1 MKHARWNLCKTAV
14 ALALMS
20 SVSAAAPAQP
30 FAQGVLP
37 GGAVSPDMDD
47 ASAAD
52 VFPAPDR
59 KLLLWLAKAEE
70 LLEEDYYEAAVG
82 YLGRILEEPGD
93 HFFQPNKNLPIY
105 SSLKSEAWRLIG
117 GMPSQGREFYEL
129 QYGPGARR
137 LLEEAVAAADMSR
150 LAEVSRRFFHTEA
163 GYEATFLLGLHHF
176 DHAEPLAGA
185 LALQR
190 LRDATRSADRF
201 EPTLSLI
208 LASCW
213 LKAEAPEKARDVLAP
228 LARQQRDGSVE
239 IAGERAMLFARE
251 GEAVLRLTGLIGPQ
265 LPVAAM
271 EAQRWMMF
279 CGNPARNASVAGS
292 APLLNRRWAVTG
304 TEAGDA
310 MRELQRSS
318 LEQGIPL
325 LPGLHPLAVNDVVLL
340 RNDRDLVAVE
350 FLKDGKLKWLLSP
363 EDTSPGIGFAASS
376 AASHRAT
383 IMDIRS
389 RMCHDATYGTLSTDG
404 RFVFSV
410 ETDDL
415 PWDPSSQRTVVIG
428 SRSTSMPEASY
439 NELVAG
445 DVRNGKRK
453 WILGGPTQP
462 DSLDYG
468 PWPLAGTYFL
478 GPPLPLMGKLYV
490 LAEIKDEIRL
500 LVLDPRKQALD
511 PHKGDVLW
519 EQRLA
524 MVDQGTLSDPWRRRA
539 GVSPSYADGI
549 LVCPTSTGAI
559 VAVDPTS
566 RSLLWGFPY
575 ECRKTS
581 SPSHAMFIAAGGVVR
596 YSPTAPPTDCWC
608 DGSVRIA
615 EGSVLATPI
624 ESDWLYCLN
633 LIDGNPRWKYPRGD
647 NLYAACVHQG
657 KVILVGRNEVR
668 GLSLQETVEV
678 TEKGPEAEPL
688 EAQIAQRTLLY
699 ERIKAMSTSQ
709 AALIKTQIDELKKQ
723 LEEVPDV
730 VVRRPKPAWDGRP
743 VVLPDGSVPSGRGFL
758 AGDEYYLPLSSAE
771 IVAIDLRAGKIVHT
785 SKSRDGKIPGNL
797 ICYKG
802 CIISQGF
809 DGVEAFYQ
817 TDAAREAI
825 ARLGPDKPESLT
837 LEGELL
843 WDEGKHAEAV
853 DRFRRAFELGGDLR
867 TRGLLREALL
877 EGLRVEFAA
886 HRDSAE
892 EIERLLDT
900 PEQRAAFVRLMAT
913 GLRHA
918 GQWRAALE
926 EYLKLADPEQ
936 DVYAME
942 AVTKSHWVRRDRWLR
957 AQLAALRA
965 EVGDD
970 AAAIDEPINALLQ
983 AALDAPDN
991 EALRRFVDCFGD
1003 SLSGAEARRVLAR
1016 RLKDSGKPIQAEML
1030 LWYDARS
1037 PDRTVAAAST
1047 VELAE
1052 LLRASKRPED
1062 AAWCYRRLREQFA
1075 DVLCPDGR
1083 TGSQWADAVP
1093 ADDAIGKALQRDAEW
1108 PVGKVEVGQP
1118 EALTSVRAGRFPVVM
1133 EGDPG
1138 PFFANGTIRFDNSVR
1153 NSQGRTVPTIC
1164 GWDAVGNEQW
1174 QTPLV
1179 DAGSLPTLRY
1189 DLKRLHARTC
1199 GHLLMVSTGYSI
1211 VAVDALGS
1219 AADGTPQ
1226 LLWKQETPDA
1236 QIAAADVHQI
1246 LIQRAAL
1253 GLPYSS
1259 NSNLGQQIGALGPVT
1274 QRYVCFQEG
1283 GKLVAADPL
1292 TGEPLWIQR
1301 YVAPDSVVF
1310 GDEQY
1315 VFALAPDKDEAAVY
1329 GALDGELLGKRKI
1342 PRGKMAADL
1351 GPAVAQGEFVPFTQ
1365 ECLAMAGRRVLLW
1378 QLAGNR
1384 SRLQLFDPWLEREV
1398 WPPREFT
1405 AEAKVCVVGQEA
1417 VGVFEP
1423 DGRFVLVGLSEG
1435 RTIVDAKLNP
1445 ERQLIDISVFRFGDR
1460 YVLITN
1466 GEARSSRSYVQPIH
1480 TVPDDLYKMIGYGWV
1495 YAFDLQGKPLW
1506 PEPVKIENQQ
1516 FAGYQ
1521 PDRLPVL
1528 TFFYQTYQ
1536 GSPRRYEIALEC
1548 IDKRTGHKIRLKD
1561 FPQMTTPLQ
1570 LVGDPEAD
1578 TVEVQLGG
1586 QKVTMSFTDEPWPAA
1601 AAEEED
1607 QTGVDRAKTGR
1618 ALAAT
1623 LKNVVAGA
1631 LGKPAQVEETVEEE
1645 LEDLLPELPVLPPA
1659 PGPR

>member
-1 MKHARWNLCKTAV
+1 MKHPRWNLYKTAV
-14 ALALMS
+14 ALVL
-20 SVSAAAPAQP
+20 VSCAPAAASAQPLGAAAAAP
-30 FAQGVLP
+30 GN
-37 GGAVSPDMDD
+37 AVSSDMDE

-52 VFPAPDR
+52 VFPPPDR

-70 LLEEDYYEAAVG
+70 LLDEDYYEAAVG

-93 HFFQPNKNLPIY
+93 YFFQPDRSLPIY
-105 SSLKSEAWRLIG
+105 SSLKTEAWRLIG
-117 GMPSQGREFYEL
+117 RMPSQGREFYEL

-137 LLEEAVAAADMSR
+137 LLEEAMAAADMSR

-190 LRDATRSADRF
+190 LRDATRSADRL

-213 LKAEAPEKARDVLAP
+213 LKAEAPEKARDVLAA
-228 LARQQRDGSVE
+228 LARQQRDGGVE
-239 IAGERAMLFARE
+239 IAGRRAMLFARE

-265 LPVAAM
+265 LPLAAM

-292 APLLNRRWAVTG
+292 TPLLNRRWAVTG
-304 TEAGDA
+304 TEAVDA

-318 LEQGIPL
+318 LEQGVPL
-325 LPGLHPLAVNDVVLL
+325 LPGLHPLAVNDVVLV
-340 RNDRDLVAVE
+340 RNDRQLVAVD
-350 FLKDGKLKWLLSP
+350 FLKDGKLLWYLSP
-363 EDTSPGIGFAASS
+363 EDTSPGMGLVTSS
-376 AASHRAT
+376 AAAHRPT
-383 IMDIRS
+383 IADIRS
-389 RMCHDATYGTLSTDG
+389 RMCHDATYGTMSSDG
-404 RFVFSV
+404 RCVFSV
-410 ETDDL
+410 EAADL

-428 SRSTSMPEASY
+428 SRSTSVPEASY
-439 NELVAG
+439 NYLVAC
-445 DVRNGKRK
+445 DIRNGKRK

-462 DSLDYG
+462 DSLDCT

-490 LAEIKDEIRL
+490 LAESKDEIRL
-500 LVLDPRKQALD
+500 QVLDPRRGGL
-511 PHKGDVLW
+511 LW
-519 EQRLA
+519 EQQLA
-524 MVDQGTLSDPWRRRA
+524 VVDQKTLSDPWRRRA

-575 ECRKTS
+575 ECRKTPNRS
-581 SPSHAMFIAAGGVVR
+581 RTMFIGPGGRVQ
-596 YSPTAPPTDCWC
+596 YASTAPLTDSWC

-633 LIDGNPRWKYPRGD
+633 LIDGNPRWKHPRED
-647 NLYAACVHQG
+647 NLYAACVHRG

-668 GLSLQETVEV
+668 GLSLQETVDV

-688 EAQIAQRTLLY
+688 KARIAQTTLLY
-699 ERIKAMSTSQ
+699 ERIKAASASQ
-709 AALIKTQIDELKKQ
+709 AAVIKAQIDQLNKQ
-723 LEEVPDV
+723 LENVPDV
-730 VVRRPKPAWDGRP
+730 VVRRAKPAWNGQP
-743 VVLPDGSVPSGRGFL
+743 VALPEGAVPSGRGFL
-758 AGDEYYLPLSSAE
+758 SGNEYYLPLSSAE
-771 IVAIDLRAGKIVHT
+771 IAAIDLRDGKIVRT
-785 SKSRDGKIPGNL
+785 SKSRDGRIPGNL

-802 CIISQGF
+802 HIISQGF
-809 DGVEAFYQ
+809 NGVEAFYQ

-825 ARLGPDKPESLT
+825 ARLGPERPESLT

-843 WDEGKHAEAV
+843 WDQGKHAEAV
-853 DRFRRAFELGGDLR
+853 DRFRRALELGDDLR

-877 EGLRVEFAA
+877 EGLRLEFAA
-886 HRDSAE
+886 HRDAAE

-900 PEQRAAFVRLMAT
+900 PEQRAAFVRLMAV
-913 GLRHA
+913 GLRRA

-926 EYLKLADPEQ
+926 EYLKLAAPDQ
-936 DVYAME
+936 DVYVME
-942 AVTKSHWVRRDRWLR
+942 AVTKSHSVRRDRWLR
-957 AQLAALRA
+957 AQLAALRVEA
-965 EVGDD
+965 GDD
-970 AAAIDEPINALLQ
+970 TAAIDEPIAALFR
-983 AALDAPDN
+983 AALDAPDDQ
-991 EALRRFVDCFGD
+991 ALRRFVDCFGE
-1003 SLSGAEARRVLAR
+1003 SASGPEARRVLAR

-1030 LWYDARS
+1030 LWHDAGS
-1037 PDRTVAAAST
+1037 SDPTVAAAAT
-1047 VELAE
+1047 AELAE
-1052 LLRASKRPED
+1052 VLRASKRPED
-1062 AAWCYRRLREQFA
+1062 AAWCYRRLREEFA
-1075 DVLCPDGR
+1075 DTLCPDGR

-1093 ADDAIGKALQRDAEW
+1093 SDDAIGKVLKRDADW
-1108 PVGKVEVGQP
+1108 PDGRVEVGQP
-1118 EALTSVRAGRFPVVM
+1118 EALTSARVGRFPIVM

-1138 PFFANGTIRFDNSVR
+1138 PFFADGTIRFDNSVR
-1153 NSQGRTVPTIC
+1153 NSQSRTVPTIC
-1164 GWDAVGNEQW
+1164 GWDAVGNQQW

-1179 DAGSLPTLRY
+1179 DADSLPTLRY
-1189 DLKRLHARTC
+1189 DLKRLHARAC
-1199 GHLLMVSTGYSI
+1199 GHLLLVSTGYSI

-1219 AADGTPQ
+1219 AADGTPE
-1226 LLWKQETPDA
+1226 LLWKQETPNA
-1236 QIAAADVHQI
+1236 RIAAANAQQI

-1253 GLPYSS
+1253 RLPYSS
-1259 NSNLGQQIGALGPVT
+1259 NSNLAQQLGALGPVT
-1274 QRYVCFQEG
+1274 ARYVCFQEG

-1315 VFALAPDKDEAAVY
+1315 VLALAPDKDEAAVY

-1342 PRGKMAADL
+1342 PRGKMTADL
-1351 GPAVAQGEFVPFTQ
+1351 GPGVAHGEFVPFTQ
-1365 ECLAMAGRRVLLW
+1365 ECLATPGRQVLLW
-1378 QLAGNR
+1378 QLADDR
-1384 SRLQLFDPWLEREV
+1384 ARLRLFDPWLEKEV
-1398 WPPREFT
+1398 WPSREFV

-1423 DGRFVLVGLSEG
+1423 EGRFVLVGLADG

-1445 ERQLIDISVFRFGDR
+1445 QFRLTDISVLRLDDQ

-1466 GEARSSRSYVQPIH
+1466 GKARNSRNYFQPIR

-1521 PDRLPVL
+1521 PENLPVL
-1528 TFFYQTYQ
+1528 VFFYQTYQ
-1536 GSPRRYEIALEC
+1536 GSPRRYEITLEC
-1548 IDKRTGHKIRLKD
+1548 LDKRTGRKIRLKD
-1561 FPQMTTPLQ
+1561 FPQMTTPLH
-1570 LVGDPEAD
+1570 LFGDPEAD

-1586 QKVTMSFTDEPWPAA
+1586 RKVTMTFTGEPWPADA
-1601 AAEEED
+1601 AEEEED
-1607 QTGVDRAKTGR
+1607 QTAVDRAKVGR
-1618 ALAAT
+1618 ALTGALKNAAT
-1623 LKNVVAGA
+1623 KAAG
-1631 LGKPAQVEETVEEE
+1631 
-1645 LEDLLPELPVLPPA
+1645 LPLPPPRPPGLQPA